1 LLVLAMSWSTAAAQ
15 AGAGLEPGV
24 HIDPG
29 SPAAK
34 EYVLP
39 LNQARQIGG
48 GTPSSRSPSG
58 ALFGAGITPPGAG
71 GSSHLGAG
79 SGNARPKSPATAHGP
94 GGAIP
99 AGTQSTLPAGL
110 LRDSSSQAGPTGS
123 GDSILAL
130 LAGGVA
136 ILAIGGLGGM
146 VLRRSHHP
154 IT

>member
-1 LLVLAMSWSTAAAQ
+1 MSWSTVAAQ

-48 GTPSSRSPSG
+48 GSSTSRSASG

-71 GSSHLGAG
+71 GSSRLGTGAG
-79 SGNARPKSPATAHGP
+79 SAKARGPAAASGSSGARPAAAQPALSA
-94 GGAIP
+94 
-99 AGTQSTLPAGL
+99 SL
-110 LRDSSSQAGPTGS
+110 LHDASSQAGPTG
-123 GDSILAL
+123 GDGSMLAL

-146 VLRRSHHP
+146 VLRRSRS
-154 IT
+154 TTQA